1 MPRLI
6 LLGSRNT
13 MILQYIS
20 MVSIFSI
27 MVFMLLIKLLEQLLK
42 QLLKQLLNQRTKTI
56 YMTRGYYII
65 GFTFLWLF

>member
-42 QLLKQLLNQRTKTI
+42 QLLNQRTKTI